1 MIVKSSNVDFTSYR
15 FSNAKKCTNEGR
27 ALMQLDYQQFLMK
40 LDSIMDLKYA
50 RLLVKIIEKRSMID
64 NHILLVKPL
73 LQVNKVCRR
82 RLKDYLLLYIACFHR
97 PIPEKE
103 FVEGYIKAYYLPE
116 SQLDSWLQDHKVLV
130 SDILLKGKKGKI
142 NKAS

>member
-1 MIVKSSNVDFTSYR
+1 MIN
-15 FSNAKKCTNEGR
+15 
-27 ALMQLDYQQFLMK
+27 
-40 LDSIMDLKYA
+40 
-50 RLLVKIIEKRSMID
+50 D

>member
-1 MIVKSSNVDFTSYR
+1 
-15 FSNAKKCTNEGR
+15 
-27 ALMQLDYQQFLMK
+27 MQLISQIYVTYWQRMLIRYK
-40 LDSIMDLKYA
+40 
-50 RLLVKIIEKRSMID
+50 RLLLSIKFF
-64 NHILLVKPL
+64 
-73 LQVNKVCRR
+73 
-82 RLKDYLLLYIACFHR
+82 YR

-130 SDILLKGKKGKI
+130 SDILLKGQKIKI

>member
-1 MIVKSSNVDFTSYR
+1 M
-15 FSNAKKCTNEGR
+15 
-27 ALMQLDYQQFLMK
+27 
-40 LDSIMDLKYA
+40 
-50 RLLVKIIEKRSMID
+50 
-64 NHILLVKPL
+64 VKPL

-97 PIPEKE
+97 PISEKE